1 MTDHVHIP
9 STSRLSSLVP
19 ELFLMSLRTVD
30 PSQRLRIAIGLT
42 ALKFKPPEQSIQSY
56 TLELKQHFRHSAP
69 WSGSSDECDAWR
81 DRVVALEAELQ
92 TTRAAASS
100 EHIEL
105 LALKSTSAQ
114 KNQVPEPTTSTS
126 KKKGK
131 PPKKPPRTSDPKKAH
146 VLGVCLPSK
155 RKTPEPCASQ
165 PSNPP
170 PRRVNRGLLF
180 SSLHALDAAVSAAT
194 TTTANSPPDAALVA
208 AATIR
213 CIDVLHGLLA
223 RATSSPALVAPL
235 DPTPREALN
244 GIERTLPHVL
254 RTAMSTLDGADV
266 DRLSAAGLRW
276 HAKPTE
282 GHDPVQRPANDTTSA
297 LDLVLGHA
305 ATSLL
310 VPAIRAIVP
319 CTLAKTEHILSAR
332 SSKGGEPA
340 DGADLLGVV
349 SAALEA
355 LPGQPYIA
363 LHDRVA
369 LEAVRALTSLI
380 VDQPSQQQGEAHRV
394 HRLARKDALH
404 FLCDAALLSLRR
416 TAPAVAPP
424 GSAGEMLGSALEAA
438 LGELALAL
446 SAREGGSGLDTVEEQ
461 RVLVVLERAWSVGRR
476 VGNIGGDAGGDGR
489 MDADQSDVHG
499 QGVDATMT
507 DVDGED
513 RDQRRGST
521 ELAADGS

>member
-1 MTDHVHIP
+1 MCWEYASRPKGRPP
-9 STSRLSSLVP
+9 SPALAVRSLCCSDAVAYY
-19 ELFLMSLRTVD
+19 MRTVAE
-30 PSQRLRIAIGLT
+30 PS
-42 ALKFKPPEQSIQSY
+42 S
-56 TLELKQHFRHSAP
+56 
-69 WSGSSDECDAWR
+69 
-81 DRVVALEAELQ
+81 
-92 TTRAAASS
+92 
-100 EHIEL
+100 
-105 LALKSTSAQ
+105 
-114 KNQVPEPTTSTS
+114 
-126 KKKGK
+126 
-131 PPKKPPRTSDPKKAH
+131 
-146 VLGVCLPSK
+146 
-155 RKTPEPCASQ
+155 
-165 PSNPP
+165 PP
-170 PRRVNRGLLF
+170 PRRINRGLF
-180 SSLHALDAAVSAAT
+180 SSLHALDAAVSASA
-194 TTTANSPPDAALVA
+194 TTTANSPPDVALVA

-213 CIDVLHGLLA
+213 CIDVLHGLLV
-223 RATSSPALVAPL
+223 RATSSLAPDTPL

-266 DRLSAAGLRW
+266 DPLSAAGLQW

-282 GHDPVQRPANDTTSA
+282 GHDPAQGPANDTISA

-319 CTLAKTEHILSAR
+319 CTLAKTEHILSSR
-332 SSKGGEPA
+332 SSKGGESA
-340 DGADLLGVV
+340 DGAGLLGVV

-355 LPGQPYIA
+355 LPGQPYVA

-380 VDQPSQQQGEAHRV
+380 VDQPSQQQGKAQRV

-424 GSAGEMLGSALEAA
+424 GEMLGSALETA

-476 VGNIGGDAGGDGR
+476 VGNIGGDAGGDAG
-489 MDADQSDVHG
+489 QSDVHD

-513 RDQRRGST
+513 RDQRRGSDP
-521 ELAADGS
+521 ELTADGS